1 MATQPTQTEAVDD
14 PGSLRR
20 ERRAH
25 VRAPVRV
32 AVSLLCIGKKTYGWC
47 ANISAG
53 GIYVEADSQF
63 PVGARVEVDALL
75 AVDSAVHHL
84 KVEGKVV
91 HTYGV
96 GMGIQY
102 VEPNPESVL
111 FIRRLVNRYLFTD
124 RTSG

>member
-1 MATQPTQTEAVDD
+1 MAPHPSHTETDESPD
-14 PGSLRR
+14 SLRQ

-47 ANISAG
+47 INISAG

-75 AVDSAVHHL
+75 AVDAAVHHL
-84 KVEGKVV
+84 KVEGRVV

-102 VEPNPESVL
+102 VEPKPDSVV

-124 RTSG
+124 RNPG